1 MVGHIAND
9 ANQMNSSLLNPLEA
23 QLIPYTA
30 IQGIEARSV
39 LVLAPHPDDEVFGCG
54 GAILRHV
61 LAGARVDVVV
71 VTDGELGGPAD
82 QRQAESQAA
91 AKVLGYG
98 GPIFWHQED
107 RALLYSEALVQR
119 LLDLMDSGGTDLLY
133 APSPWEMHPDHRQAM
148 AIATEAARR
157 YTKPLRLA
165 YYEVG
170 APLHPNV
177 LLDIS
182 TQVDAKEAAMKC
194 FVSQLNHQDYTRHIQ
209 ALNSYRTYTLPPTV
223 KEAEAYRVLEPGELA
238 AGWSCGFQPLPQ
250 RWDGCLRAED
260 VSLVSV
266 VVRSMDIDFLW
277 QTLDSIAL
285 QNYPHIEVVVV
296 AARPDHRPL
305 PPKCGPFPV
314 RLVPTGAPL
323 PRSRAANAGLQK
335 ARGELVLFLDD
346 DDWLMPGHIARLA
359 ATLRAYPQSPSAYTG
374 ISLVD
379 ARGAPLGQAFDMPYD
394 AVQQLAGN
402 LTPIHAVLFRASVL
416 AQGCGFDESLDRYE
430 DWDFW
435 LQLSRLGPMVHLP
448 GVSAVYRIHDSSGVH
463 QDAGPLGASAQVVY
477 EKWRSQW
484 SSAEL
489 GAMMQRV
496 WSFAEQETALQKT
509 RSDVVGLQAELH
521 RHQLLVQEQT
531 HVIAGQ
537 AHAMTEQAARIS
549 SQDQTIAVQSQQ
561 NDTLV
566 ASLAKLSMDLAIVR
580 DALRVTVNSR
590 SWRLTRPLRWLTGA
604 YQRWLTK

>member
-1 MVGHIAND
+1 
-9 ANQMNSSLLNPLEA
+9 MNSTLLKPFEA

-30 IQGIEARSV
+30 VQGIEARSV

-61 LAGARVDVVV
+61 EAGARVDVVV
-71 VTDGELGGPAD
+71 VTDGGIGGPAD

-91 AKVLGYG
+91 AKILGYG
-98 GPIFWHQED
+98 DPVFWHQED
-107 RALLYSEALVQR
+107 RALRYSEALVLR
-119 LLDLMDSGGTDLLY
+119 VLDQMDSSETDLLY

-157 YTKPLRLA
+157 YTRPIRLA

-182 TQVDAKEAAMKC
+182 AQADAKELAMKC
-194 FVSQLNHQDYTRHIQ
+194 FVSQLSHQDYTRHIR

-223 KEAEAYRVLEPGELA
+223 KGAEAYRVLEPGELA
-238 AGWSCGFQPLPQ
+238 AGWSCGFQPSPQ

-260 VSLVSV
+260 MPLVSV
-266 VVRSMDIDFLW
+266 VVRSMDIDYLS

-314 RLVPTGAPL
+314 RVVPTSVSL
-323 PRSRAANAGLQK
+323 PRSRAANAGLQN

-359 ATLRAYPQSPSAYTG
+359 ATLHAHPLAPAAYTG

-379 ARGAPLGQAFDMPYD
+379 ALGAPLGQAFDMPYD

-402 LTPIHAVLFRASVL
+402 LTPIHAVLFRASVV
-416 AQGCGFDESLDRYE
+416 AKGCGFDESLDRYE

-496 WSFAEQETALQKT
+496 WSFAEQETALQNT
-509 RSDVVGLQAELH
+509 RSDLAGLQTELH

-531 HVIAGQ
+531 NVIA
-537 AHAMTEQAARIS
+537 EQAAHIGR
-549 SQDQTIAVQSQQ
+549 QEHTIAAQSQQ

-566 ASLAKLSMDLAIVR
+566 ASMAKQSMDLAIVR
-580 DALRVTVNSR
+580 DELRVTVNSR

-604 YQRWLTK
+604 YQRWLTM

>member
-1 MVGHIAND
+1 
-9 ANQMNSSLLNPLEA
+9 MNSMLLKPFEA

-30 IQGIEARSV
+30 VQGIEARSV

-61 LAGARVDVVV
+61 EAGARVDVVV
-71 VTDGELGGPAD
+71 FTHGGKGGPAD

-91 AKVLGYG
+91 AKILGYG
-98 GPIFWHQED
+98 DPIFWHQED
-107 RALLYSEALVQR
+107 RSLLYSEALVLR
-119 LLDLMDSGGTDLLY
+119 VLDQMDFGGTDLLY

-157 YTKPLRLA
+157 YTRPLRLA

-182 TQVDAKEAAMKC
+182 AQADAKELAMKC
-194 FVSQLNHQDYTRHIQ
+194 FVSQLSHQDYTRHIR
-209 ALNSYRTYTLPPTV
+209 ALNNYRTYTLPPTV
-223 KEAEAYRVLEPGELA
+223 KGAEAYRILEPSELA

-250 RWDGCLRAED
+250 RLDGWPRVED
-260 VSLVSV
+260 MPLVSV
-266 VVRSMDIDFLW
+266 VVRSMDIDYLS

-285 QNYPHIEVVVV
+285 QNYPRIEVVVV

-314 RLVPTGAPL
+314 RVIPTSESL
-323 PRSRAANAGLQK
+323 PRSRAANAGLRN

-359 ATLRAYPQSPSAYTG
+359 ATLRAHPLAPAVYTG

-379 ARGAPLGQAFDMPYD
+379 ALGAPLGQAFDMPYD
-394 AVQQLAGN
+394 SVQQLAGN
-402 LTPIHAVLFRASVL
+402 LSPIHAVLFRVSVVT
-416 AQGCGFDESLDRYE
+416 QGCGFDESLDRYE

-435 LQLSRLGPMVHLP
+435 LQLSRLGTMVHLP

-463 QDAGPLGASAQVVY
+463 QDAGPLGTSAQVVY

-496 WSFAEQETALQKT
+496 WSFAEQET
-509 RSDVVGLQAELH
+509 ELH
-521 RHQLLVQEQT
+521 RHQLLVQEQAN
-531 HVIAGQ
+531 VMAEQ
-537 AHAMTEQAARIS
+537 ANVMAEQAAHIGH
-549 SQDQTIAVQSQQ
+549 QDHTIAAQSHQ

-566 ASLAKLSMDLAIVR
+566 ASMAKQSMDLAIVR
-580 DALRVTVNSR
+580 DELRVTVNSR
-590 SWRLTRPLRWLTGA
+590 SWRLTRPLRWLTRA
-604 YQRWLTK
+604 YQRWLTM